1 MADCS
6 ITLDDTRSVRDLLM
20 DLRGRNVRLL
30 VGDGSNVAGTL
41 VGLDLDEDKPVE
53 ASLVSL
59 LNS

>member
-1 MADCS
+1 LAGCS

-20 DLRGRNVRLL
+20 DLRGRNVWLL
-30 VGDGSNVAGTL
+30 VGDGSNVAGTP

>member
-1 MADCS
+1 MAGCS

-20 DLRGRNVRLL
+20 DLRGRNVWLL
-30 VGDGSNVAGTL
+30 VGDGSNVVGTL

>member
-1 MADCS
+1 
-6 ITLDDTRSVRDLLM
+6 M

-30 VGDGSNVAGTL
+30 VGDGSNVVGTL